1 MNKYFK
7 NIYLS
12 FLIMILQ
19 EIFNNNF
26 EILIPEFFLTTLLLL
41 LLLFGVFFSKNQNN
55 QKILINKNLNT
66 IIIYFLLILLL
77 LTLNIKNIL
86 STVMNG
92 VLIIDDLS
100 QFIKII
106 LILCTLIC
114 FLIQQE
120 FIINQK
126 INNFEISI
134 LMLISL
140 LGLMLLI
147 SSNHF
152 ISLYL
157 SIELQSLCFYILTA
171 FQRKSI
177 LSTEAALK
185 YFILGSIASGF
196 ILFGSSILYGILGSL
211 NFSTIFII
219 LSNLDFLQNT
229 DFLLSISYAF
239 IFIIIGILFKIG
251 AVPFHFWLPDVYEGS
266 PNNITSF
273 FAIVP
278 KIAFIGILIRFYF
291 DIFSDISFFF
301 EFFFYIIAILSMF
314 IGSLASLQQRKIKRL
329 LAYSSIS
336 HVGFILIGF
345 TSNLYNNI
353 SYILLYIIIYVI
365 MSINLWT
372 SYISLNINKKP
383 TKYLTDLAGIYKVN
397 KLLSIIFILNIFSL
411 AGIPPLGGFFSKLFI
426 FFSAIKANY
435 LSIVFFAIVISI
447 ISSFYYLKI
456 TKIIYFEK
464 ISKKIIISQIS
475 KIQSIILL
483 FNTQIILFLFIFPNF
498 ILIYLNKI
506 YLKLLI

>member
-1 MNKYFK
+1 
-7 NIYLS
+7 
-12 FLIMILQ
+12 MILQ
-19 EIFNNNF
+19 EIFNNNL
-26 EILIPEFFLTTLLLL
+26 EILIPEFFLTTLLLF
-41 LLLFGVFFSKNQNN
+41 LLLFGIFFKVNQNN

-66 IIIYFLLILLL
+66 IIVYFLLILLL
-77 LTLNIKNIL
+77 LTLNIPNL
-86 STVMNG
+86 SNTTMNG
-92 VLIIDDLS
+92 VLIIDNLS

-106 LILCTLIC
+106 LILSTLIC
-114 FLIQQE
+114 FLIQQQ
-120 FIINQK
+120 FILNQK

-134 LMLISL
+134 LILISL

-171 FQRKSI
+171 SQKKSV
-177 LSTEAALK
+177 LSVEAALK

-196 ILFGSSILYGILGSL
+196 ILFGSSIIYGITGSL
-211 NFSTIFII
+211 NFSNIFII
-219 LSNLDFLQNT
+219 ISNLDFLQNV

-239 IFIIIGILFKIG
+239 IFVIIGILFKIG

-266 PNNITSF
+266 PNNITAF

-278 KIAFIGILIRFYF
+278 KISFIGILIRFYF
-291 DIFSDISFFF
+291 DIFTDISFFL
-301 EFFFYIIAILSMF
+301 EIFFYIIAILSMF
-314 IGSLASLQQRKIKRL
+314 VGSLASLQQKKIKKL

-353 SYILLYIIIYVI
+353 SFILLYIIIYII

-383 TKYLTDLAGIYKVN
+383 IKYLTDLSNIYLIN
-397 KLLSIIFILNIFSL
+397 KLLALIFILNIFSL
-411 AGIPPLGGFFSKLFI
+411 AGIPPLAGFFSKLFI

-435 LSIVFFAIVISI
+435 FSIVFFAIIISI
-447 ISSFYYLKI
+447 VSSFYYLKI
-456 TKIIYFEK
+456 IKIIYFEK
-464 ISKKIIISQIS
+464 IQKKMIVNQIN
-475 KIQSIILL
+475 KNQSIILL
-483 FNTQIILFLFIFPNF
+483 INTQIILLLFLFPNF
-498 ILIYLNKI
+498 ILINLNKI
-506 YLKLLI
+506 YLNFLI